1 MPSSSRS
8 GGAASPYR
16 GPKVAAATVAPKPP
30 PTAGANDVRAGSF
43 LVAAGGCG
51 DKHKVN
57 GTGSSAALRRSKG
70 GGGGDLLLRRE
81 QATPGPVASYRCRG
95 LRRQRQRCWEQ
106 RRFQEITTPNL
117 QRPVQPCPSCLCRY
131 LPQHERA
138 TMYASSLKQALS
150 ATSTGIM
157 LQRAC
162 ADLSDLCS
170 L

>member
-16 GPKVAAATVAPKPP
+16 DPKVAAATVTPKPP

-51 DKHKVN
+51 DKHKAN

-81 QATPGPVASYRCRG
+81 QAKPGPVASYRCRG

-117 QRPVQPCPSCLCRY
+117 QRPVQPCPCICRC
-131 LPQHERA
+131 PSQRERA
-138 TMYASSLKQALS
+138 IMYASSSKQALPT
-150 ATSTGIM
+150 TSSGIM

-170 L
+170 S